1 MSNSANASRRIVDG
15 AANVSTSDK
24 ALNVS
29 EIRYRRLFET
39 ARDGILLLNA
49 ETGQIEDV
57 NPFLVE
63 MLGYSHAEFLGKN
76 LWEVGPFKNTALT
89 KEAFIELQHSGYIRY
104 ENLPLE
110 TIRGT
115 QVEVEFVSNVYDCDG
130 TKVIQCNIRDIT
142 ERKRAEARILYLA
155 YHDVLTDLP
164 NRALFYD
171 RLDQAILFARRE
183 HHEVALLYL
192 DLDKFKVVNDTF
204 GHTAGD
210 EVLKI
215 VAGRIR
221 GEVRES
227 DTVARI
233 GGDEFTVILPKLT
246 HRESAALIAQKI
258 IDACCAP
265 CYLDAHKAEAC
276 IGLSIGIAIF
286 PAHGAELDTLIKAAD
301 TAMYEAKRVGNR
313 FRLAE

>member
-1 MSNSANASRRIVDG
+1 MSNSANAPRPMVNG
-15 AANVSTSDK
+15 AADLSATDQ

-63 MLGYSHAEFLGKN
+63 LLGYTHAEFLGKN
-76 LWEVGPFKNTALT
+76 LWEVGPFRNTALT
-89 KEAFIELQHSGYIRY
+89 KDAFIELQRTGYIRY

-110 TIRGT
+110 TNRGT

-142 ERKRAEARILYLA
+142 ERKQAEARIRHLA

-171 RLDQAILFARRE
+171 RLNQAILFARRE
-183 HHEVALLYL
+183 RHEVALLYL
-192 DLDKFKVVNDTF
+192 DLDGFKVVNDTL

-210 EVLKI
+210 QVLKS

-221 GEVRES
+221 SQVRES

-233 GGDEFTVILPKLT
+233 GGDEFTVILPRLP
-246 HRESAALIAQKI
+246 HRENAALIAQKI
-258 IDACCAP
+258 IDACSAP

-286 PAHGAELDTLIKAAD
+286 PAHGADLDTLIKAAD
-301 TAMYEAKRVGNR
+301 TAMYGAKRAGNSFR
-313 FRLAE
+313 FVA